1 MPAMARFILLRLLHT
16 VLILFGVSIVAFSLI
31 HLIPGNPLDILL
43 PPEAPK
49 EVVERLKVEFGFDK
63 PLYVQ
68 YLAWL
73 GRVLSGNLGTS
84 VFTGLQVTG
93 ELLNALGNTFVL
105 AVPAALLGF
114 SLGTTLGTL
123 AAFNHGRVLD
133 KVFSVIAI
141 LGLSMPHYWLGIAL
155 VVVFAVL
162 WPVLPAA
169 GMGGTGG
176 FPTSW
181 EELRCLVLPVA
192 TLSMI
197 PMGVIGRL
205 VRSNVLEI
213 ISQEFPTALE
223 AKGLRRRRIVFHVLK
238 NAAPPAL
245 AVMGLQ
251 LGYLIGG
258 SILVETVFNWPGS
271 GQFMNLAIFRRDI
284 PVLQGTVV
292 VLASFF
298 VLINLAVDVVQALI
312 DPRMRR

>member
-1 MPAMARFILLRLLHT
+1 MARFILLRLLHT

-49 EVVERLKVEFGFDK
+49 EVVERLKVDFGFDK

-93 ELLNALGNTFVL
+93 ELLNALGNTLVL

-123 AAFNHGRVLD
+123 AAFNHGKALD

-169 GMGGTGG
+169 GMGGSGG
-176 FPTSW
+176 LPTSW
-181 EELRCLVLPVA
+181 EELRCLILPVA

-205 VRSNVLEI
+205 VRSTVLEVL
-213 ISQEFPTALE
+213 SQDFPTALA

-245 AVMGLQ
+245 AVMGACSSATWSAARSSLRPSST
-251 LGYLIGG
+251 GR
-258 SILVETVFNWPGS
+258 VPGNS
-271 GQFMNLAIFRRDI
+271 
-284 PVLQGTVV
+284 
-292 VLASFF
+292 
-298 VLINLAVDVVQALI
+298 
-312 DPRMRR
+312 

>member
-1 MPAMARFILLRLLHT
+1 MARFITLRLMHT
-16 VLILFGVSIVAFSLI
+16 ILILFGVSIVAFGLI

-68 YLAWL
+68 YFAWL
-73 GRVLSGNLGTS
+73 IRVVHGNLGTS

-93 ELLNALGNTFVL
+93 ELLSALGNTFIL
-105 AVPAALLGF
+105 AVPAAVLGF
-114 SLGTTLGTL
+114 SLGTLFGTL
-123 AAFNHGRVLD
+123 AAFNYGRWLD
-133 KVFSVIAI
+133 KVFSVITI
-141 LGLSMPHYWLGIAL
+141 LGLSMPHYWLGIAM
-155 VVVFAVL
+155 VIVFAVL

-169 GMGGTGG
+169 GMGPSGG
-176 FPTSW
+176 IPASW
-181 EELRCLVLPVA
+181 EDLKFLILPVI

-197 PMGVIGRL
+197 PMGVIGRM
-205 VRSNVLEI
+205 VRSTVLEI
-213 ISQEFPTALE
+213 LSQEFPNALH
-223 AKGLRRRRIVFHVLK
+223 AKGLRRRRVIWHVLK

-251 LGYLIGG
+251 LGYLMGG
-258 SILVETVFNWPGS
+258 SILVETVYNWPGS

-284 PVLQGTVV
+284 PVLQGTVL

-298 VLINLAVDVVQALI
+298 VFINLLVDIAQALI
-312 DPRMRR
+312 DPRIRR

>member
-1 MPAMARFILLRLLHT
+1 MARFIAFRLCHT
-16 VLILFGVSIVAFSLI
+16 VLILFGVSVVAFGLI

-49 EVVERLKVEFGFDK
+49 VVVDQLRAEFGFDR
-63 PLYVQ
+63 PLHVQ

-73 GRVLSGNLGTS
+73 GRVLTGNLGTS
-84 VFTGLQVTG
+84 VFTGLHVTH
-93 ELLNALGNTFVL
+93 ELLSALGNTLVL

-114 SLGTTLGTL
+114 TSGTTFGTV
-123 AAFNHGRVLD
+123 AAFNHGKPLD
-133 KVFSVIAI
+133 KVFSVITI

-155 VVVFAVL
+155 VIVFAVL
-162 WPVLPAA
+162 WNALPAA

-176 FPTSW
+176 VPTSW
-181 EELRCLVLPVA
+181 EEIQHMILPVA

-197 PMGVIGRL
+197 PMGVIGRM
-205 VRSNVLEI
+205 VRSTVLEI
-213 ISQEFPTALE
+213 LSHEFPTALR
-223 AKGLRRRRIVFHVLK
+223 AKGLRSRHIVFHVLK

-251 LGYLIGG
+251 LGYLLGG

-284 PVLQGTVV
+284 PVLQGTVL

-298 VLINLAVDVVQALI
+298 VLINLLVDLIQALI

>member
-1 MPAMARFILLRLLHT
+1 MARFVAFRLCHT
-16 VLILFGVSIVAFSLI
+16 VLILFGVSVVAFGLI

-49 EVVERLKVEFGFDK
+49 VVVDQLRAEFGFDR
-63 PLYVQ
+63 PLHVQ

-73 GRVLSGNLGTS
+73 GRVLTGNLGTS
-84 VFTGLQVTG
+84 VFTGLHVTH
-93 ELLNALGNTFVL
+93 ELLSALGNTLVL

-114 SLGTTLGTL
+114 TSGTTFGTV
-123 AAFNHGRVLD
+123 AAFNHGKPLD
-133 KVFSVIAI
+133 
-141 LGLSMPHYWLGIAL
+141 M
-155 VVVFAVL
+155 
-162 WPVLPAA
+162 
-169 GMGGTGG
+169 
-176 FPTSW
+176 
-181 EELRCLVLPVA
+181 VLPVV

-197 PMGVIGRL
+197 PMGVIGRM
-205 VRSNVLEI
+205 VRSTVLEI
-213 ISQEFPTALE
+213 LSHEFPTALR
-223 AKGLRRRRIVFHVLK
+223 AKGLRSRHIVFHVLK

-251 LGYLIGG
+251 LGYLLGG

-284 PVLQGTVV
+284 PVLQGTVL

-298 VLINLAVDVVQALI
+298 VLINLLVDLVQALI

>member
-1 MPAMARFILLRLLHT
+1 MTRFILLRLMHT
-16 VLILFGVSIVAFSLI
+16 VLILFGVSIVAFGLI

-68 YLAWL
+68 YLAWV
-73 GRVLSGNLGTS
+73 GRVLHGNLGTS
-84 VFTGLQVTG
+84 VFTGLPVTG

-114 SLGTTLGTL
+114 SLGTTFGTL
-123 AAFNHGRVLD
+123 AAFNNGRLLD
-133 KVFSVIAI
+133 KLFSVITI
-141 LGLSMPHYWLGIAL
+141 LGLSMPHYWLGITM

-169 GMGGTGG
+169 GMAGGGG
-176 FPTSW
+176 IPTSW
-181 EELRCLVLPVA
+181 EELRYLVLPA
-192 TLSMI
+192 ITLSMI
-197 PMGVIGRL
+197 PMGVIGRM
-205 VRSNVLEI
+205 VRSTVLEI
-213 ISQEFPTALE
+213 LSQEFPTALQ
-223 AKGLRRRRIVFHVLK
+223 AKGLRRRRLVMHVLK

-251 LGYLIGG
+251 LGFLLAG
-258 SILVETVFNWPGS
+258 SILVETVYNWPGS
-271 GQFMNLAIFRRDI
+271 GLFMNLAIFRRDI
-284 PVLQGTVV
+284 PVLQGTVL

-298 VLINLAVDVVQALI
+298 VVINLLVDVAQAVI
-312 DPRMRR
+312 DPRIRR

>member
-1 MPAMARFILLRLLHT
+1 M
-16 VLILFGVSIVAFSLI
+16 
-31 HLIPGNPLDILL
+31 
-43 PPEAPK
+43 
-49 EVVERLKVEFGFDK
+49 
-63 PLYVQ
+63 Q

-84 VFTGLQVTG
+84 VFTGLRVTG
-93 ELLNALGNTFVL
+93 ELLNALGNTFML

-123 AAFNHGRVLD
+123 AAFNHGRALD
-133 KVFSVIAI
+133 KVCSVITI

-155 VVVFAVL
+155 VVVFAVI

-181 EELRCLVLPVA
+181 EQLRCLILPVV

-205 VRSNVLEI
+205 VRSTVLEV

-245 AVMGLQ
+245 AIMGLQ
-251 LGYLIGG
+251 LGYLVGG

-298 VLINLAVDVVQALI
+298 VVINLAVDVMQALA

>member
-1 MPAMARFILLRLLHT
+1 MVQFITLRLLHT
-16 VLILFGVSIVAFSLI
+16 VLILFGVSIVAFGLI

-63 PLYVQ
+63 PLYLQ

-73 GRVLSGNLGTS
+73 GRVLHGNLGTS

-93 ELLNALGNTFVL
+93 ELISALGNTFVL

-123 AAFNHGRVLD
+123 AAFNHGRALD
-133 KVFSVIAI
+133 KVFSVLAI
-141 LGLSMPHYWLGIAL
+141 LGLSMPHYWLAIAL
-155 VVVFAVL
+155 VIVFAVL

-169 GMGGTGG
+169 GMGGGG
-176 FPTSW
+176 GIPTTW
-181 EELRCLVLPVA
+181 EDARHLILPVV

-197 PMGVIGRL
+197 PMGVIGRM
-205 VRSNVLEI
+205 VRSTVLEI
-213 ISQEFPTALE
+213 LSQEFPTALQ
-223 AKGLRRRRIVFHVLK
+223 AKGLRHRRIVWHVLK

-245 AVMGLQ
+245 ALMGLQ
-251 LGYLIGG
+251 LGFLLGG

-284 PVLQGTVV
+284 PVLQGTVL

-298 VLINLAVDVVQALI
+298 VIINLLVDVMQALI

>member
-1 MPAMARFILLRLLHT
+1 MARFIAYRLGHT
-16 VLILFGVSIVAFSLI
+16 VLILFGVSVVAFGLI

-49 EVVERLKVEFGFDK
+49 AVVDQLRAQFGFDK

-68 YLAWL
+68 YLSWL
-73 GRVLSGNLGTS
+73 GRVLGGNLGTS
-84 VFTGLQVTG
+84 VFTGLGVTH
-93 ELLNALGNTFVL
+93 ELLRALGNTLVI
-105 AVPAALLGF
+105 AMPAALVGF
-114 SLGTTLGTL
+114 TLGTTFGTI
-123 AAFNHGRVLD
+123 AAFNHGKPLD
-133 KVFSVIAI
+133 KIFSVVAI
-141 LGLSMPHYWLGIAL
+141 LGLSMPHYWLGITM
-155 VVVFAVL
+155 VIVFAVL
-162 WPVLPAA
+162 WNVLPAA

-176 FPTSW
+176 LPTSW
-181 EELRCLVLPVA
+181 EDIQHMILPVV

-197 PMGVIGRL
+197 PMGVIGRM
-205 VRSNVLEI
+205 VRSTVLEI
-213 ISQEFPTALE
+213 LSHEFPTALR
-223 AKGLRRRRIVFHVLK
+223 AKGLRSRRVVFHVLK

-251 LGYLIGG
+251 LGYLLGG

-284 PVLQGTVV
+284 PVLQGTVL

-298 VLINLAVDVVQALI
+298 VMINLLVDIIQALI

>member
-1 MPAMARFILLRLLHT
+1 MARFILLRLLHT
-16 VLILFGVSIVAFSLI
+16 IMILFGVSIVAFSLI

-63 PLYVQ
+63 PLYMQ

-73 GRVLSGNLGTS
+73 GRVL
-84 VFTGLQVTG
+84 
-93 ELLNALGNTFVL
+93 
-105 AVPAALLGF
+105 
-114 SLGTTLGTL
+114 
-123 AAFNHGRVLD
+123 
-133 KVFSVIAI
+133 
-141 LGLSMPHYWLGIAL
+141 
-155 VVVFAVL
+155 
-162 WPVLPAA
+162 
-169 GMGGTGG
+169 
-176 FPTSW
+176 PTNW
-181 EELRCLVLPVA
+181 EELRCLILPVA

-205 VRSNVLEI
+205 VRSTVLEV

-223 AKGLRRRRIVFHVLK
+223 AKGLRRRRVVFHVLK

-245 AVMGLQ
+245 AIMGLQ
-251 LGYLIGG
+251 LGYLVAG

-271 GQFMNLAIFRRDI
+271 GLFMNLAIFRRDI

-298 VLINLAVDVVQALI
+298 VLINLAVDVIQALI